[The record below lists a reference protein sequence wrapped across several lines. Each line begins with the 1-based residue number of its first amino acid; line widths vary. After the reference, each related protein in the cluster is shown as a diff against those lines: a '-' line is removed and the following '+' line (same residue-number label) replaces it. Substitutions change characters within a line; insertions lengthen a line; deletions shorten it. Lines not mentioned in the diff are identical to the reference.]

1 MKFSELRRRLDQ
13 ISSSTL
19 TTRLQELAEA
29 RIVMLRKDRYQLA
42 KLGFSLLLSIGPLE
56 LSAKTWAAATTVHD
70 IEPANPDIM
79 GYQ

>member
-1 MKFSELRRRLDQ
+1 M
-13 ISSSTL
+13 
-19 TTRLQELAEA
+19 
-29 RIVMLRKDRYQLA
+29 MLRKDRYQLA